1 MRIAE
6 ITHAGGLLVAV
17 NPDDCYTLA
26 GACRLAAD
34 DYGERARGQDHNA
47 QLAHLYDP
55 FAALLEGYAVAGAAA
70 GYMRP
75 QDYATFTVA
84 GYMRPQDYG
93 QFTVAGVRAAW
104 AAALD
109 TEAVTRSTAEV
120 AR

>member
-1 MRIAE
+1 MTMRIAE

-47 QLAHLYDP
+47 RLAHLYDP

-84 GYMRPQDYG
+84 G
-93 QFTVAGVRAAW
+93 VRAAW

>member
-34 DYGERARGQDHNA
+34 DHGELARGQDHNA
-47 QLAHLYDP
+47 RLAHLYDT

-70 GYMRP
+70 GYMHPR
-75 QDYATFTVA
+75 DYDKFTLA
-84 GYMRPQDYG
+84 S
-93 QFTVAGVRAAW
+93 VRATWDVAPD
-104 AAALD
+104 AASAK
-109 TEAVTRSTAEV
+109 RSTEEE

>member
-34 DYGERARGQDHNA
+34 DHGELARGQDHNA
-47 QLAHLYDP
+47 QLAHLYDT

-70 GYMRP
+70 GH
-75 QDYATFTVA
+75 
-84 GYMRPQDYG
+84 MRPQDYG

-109 TEAVTRSTAEV
+109 AASATRSTEEA

>member
-6 ITHAGGLLVAV
+6 ITPAGGLLVAV

-34 DYGERARGQDHNA
+34 DYSELARGQDHNA
-47 QLAHLYDP
+47 QLAHLYDT

-70 GYMRP
+70 GYMHP
-75 QDYATFTVA
+75 KDY
-84 GYMRPQDYG
+84 DK
-93 QFTVAGVRAAW
+93 FTVAGVRATWGVAPD
-104 AAALD
+104 AASA
-109 TEAVTRSTAEV
+109 TRSTEEE